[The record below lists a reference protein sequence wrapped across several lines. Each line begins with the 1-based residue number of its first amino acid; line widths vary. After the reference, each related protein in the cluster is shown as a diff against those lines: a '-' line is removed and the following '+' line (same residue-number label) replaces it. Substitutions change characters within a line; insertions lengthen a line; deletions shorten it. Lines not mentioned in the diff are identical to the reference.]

1 MQSHCASVE
10 RVHWSTLEE
19 YLVYSVLRA
28 RFKHGLT
35 TIRALCITPAARRS
49 GAPLEGWGAARARD
63 DTLCVV
69 VPTARVECVR
79 EEARAAPIGDADGVM
94 TMSS

>member
-1 MQSHCASVE
+1 MPLLRECTDLI
-10 RVHWSTLEE
+10 RGIP
-19 YLVYSVLRA
+19 VYSVLRA

-35 TIRALCITPAARRS
+35 IIRALRITPAARRS

-79 EEARAAPIGDADGVM
+79 EEARATPIGDADGVM